1 MKRLGDVTCVHVHGN
16 SVHGTWYVRTHY
28 HCLTR
33 VPYKR
38 ITTCRY
44 VNLGGASM
52 KCKSD
57 AIHNLILSI
66 EAVSSPIDESG
77 VWVRSEGTG
86 DDVVMFNG
94 PLVGI
99 LSFPGDPGHVN
110 VFMRTMEGDVL
121 YIDPQNTTKVNRVTR
136 NRIVFKGVDSSAVA
150 IGLCGPDTSLV
161 RDAVRR
167 MSSAGGGGGSLKDE
181 IPPHY

>member
-1 MKRLGDVTCVHVHGN
+1 
-16 SVHGTWYVRTHY
+16 
-28 HCLTR
+28 
-33 VPYKR
+33 
-38 ITTCRY
+38 
-44 VNLGGASM
+44 M

-57 AIHNLILSI
+57 AIHNLILRI

-77 VWVRSEGTG
+77 VWVRSDETG
-86 DDVVMFNG
+86 EDFVMFNG

-121 YIDPQNTTKVNRVTR
+121 YIDPQNTTKANRVTR

-161 RDAVRR
+161 RDVTTVSRC
-167 MSSAGGGGGSLKDE
+167 STCVKHVHCPLWHQTLVVNELKRATPWILLDLNNCLCNVLTQL
-181 IPPHY
+181 PCPFRG